1 MANLLETYNKK
12 MQERGYTLDTN
23 GKYTKTGNN
32 YTVGGNSGRNT
43 YTSASNKTK
52 SAYQKMLSDEDEEE
66 EEEERERVRSSKRM
80 TNQEVVSKIYEMSK
94 TDKEAANNALSM
106 YRQLQNDPTSAYYNP
121 YRNSTNSALT
131 TLSELGADVS
141 KIDDDWIEGYSWL
154 KEHYLFNGTSN
165 TPSKPGK
172 NASVEEIAAYNYYQ
186 VLKSEGQTR
195 KAEQEWAALQEEI
208 KYWTNRSD
216 RNYSDDE
223 ILGKINWNNYK
234 TLTAMDESAAQG
246 TPLEL
251 NRGIG
256 YSRDNLYGVIWQ
268 ARNGRSSGSLEL
280 DSAMNYTGEGNR
292 WKEDRNISERLD
304 PNSGR
309 FNPYTVGSTLEQE
322 GLYFGQNSFDQSW
335 IDGNREFSYGS
346 DKNSQQNFR
355 NVVEAERTTQA
366 AEKELANV
374 REKMTSLISNSKSPE
389 DAKLKLEEYINSNC
403 PTLKKMN
410 DSLTD
415 GKLLNTTRAI
425 DFDLNDLKAEIDT
438 GVLEQKEK
446 EEAGEREL
454 DETVAAGKT
463 SEPAIGPK
471 QVERFTDEQLHLDMN
486 DEDALEAF
494 RQEKGQTGSQTSPD
508 RTAQSTAENAAASLT
523 EEESAFMRER
533 RRAKNNA
540 YRQSAD
546 ILGDEK
552 TAAEE
557 NMYERGNVINFG
569 DTVNRIRGM
578 IDQASDY
585 VSYAFGKY
593 TSRASTNFFNTTLK
607 THQEITDYEAQKSNL
622 EALQLRSDELASKLG
637 DKVYAVGDSAPYSMR
652 TTMDINGRDLEV
664 LMERSTDGSGF
675 VIRQYHDPETG
686 DYYNPNGGGTLS
698 EEDFFAQYDR
708 ELVNSKV
715 DASLAGANEFYQKKL
730 DAFLNAP
737 ALTEEDQRDLE
748 ELQNL
753 SGRIQEAQSYMK
765 EHQTAYDEA
774 TEAMTKATKAYDDSV
789 FVLNLFGGDTS
800 TLAKNKA
807 IADFVTSFDKY
818 EGTQWAAYNSYNLL
832 QDMYIESNDFDPE
845 TGTFGGNSLANAQA
859 VWKAA
864 KEGGDKNNGYVV
876 TVDGTDFV
884 LSNGKDELTE
894 MLADVSFARDYLAE
908 HPEIEV
914 PENYLTNLDRFA
926 GKIEREIKGYDYFL
940 LTANDDYTAKVD
952 EGRELDKQNKGVDWA
967 NFDINVVS
975 GDMMGSLDSLP
986 NSNYMTV
993 MEREAYYYLL
1003 AKEGK
1008 ESAMEF
1014 YNYLADEQ
1022 YGVLPVRFTEDVQG
1036 FGSDWAKEGL
1046 GGFVMSNAVA
1056 IASAPVRFLGSGLWY
1071 LNSAISG
1078 QELNPN
1084 SALLAF
1090 NNFTTATRE
1099 ASREAIDEQWEP
1111 GSLANKVAN
1120 IGYEIA
1126 TNRGDSVMMAGVF
1139 GNLIPGFDKLAEPVQ
1154 EFLSALPMGVS
1165 AAGDAGAEVKR
1176 KGGSDEQAW
1185 AIGGITAITEAA
1197 TEAISLS
1204 DIEDARLLGVDIT
1217 GKSVKD
1223 FLVNWVTKA
1232 GLSEAFGESLN
1243 DVIENTADELI
1254 MGELSDHSERVDTY
1268 MKTYGMGYDEAN
1280 AAARR
1285 DEMMGVLHTAL
1296 VSYISPGADFIQYAS
1311 GRFAGYYAKA
1321 NELQKIGYD
1330 VSIRDVRK
1338 QAESVRKNAQN
1349 DTHESGEI
1357 NYDALP
1363 ALQESIRQF
1372 EAEQAATSAKSDRKN
1387 GTSAEGAGALQDA
1400 GAEQAAQDIA
1410 GNIRNLADASAVQR
1424 KNRNERTIVEQEML
1438 ASAAGHDRT
1447 AQTEAVA
1454 GVFGGISEEQREE
1467 SNAAAMNLGNVYGK
1481 HANVASE
1488 TQRLL
1493 VGAMLGGSDG
1503 DVVKLG
1509 LKYAALAGENSAVYQ
1524 AMQSPAYQEGDQA
1537 TQARIV
1543 EQAALQDME
1552 SDSVA
1557 EAAAKTVH
1565 DYRVAEVEKQ
1575 LIADGALDSVN
1586 AAQAEADNAKSDTAK
1601 AAEALEQRNA
1611 EVDAANE
1618 ALEAANSEFINDSGD
1633 HAKADQLVHAANEQ
1647 KKAVAVQQ
1655 EYQQSHDNAQE
1666 RQTIAENK
1674 LEQTKGE
1681 ATATLREQAETI
1693 VAQQDQK
1700 RAETRAEEE
1709 QQAEEERI
1717 EAERQQAESNEIGNV
1732 NKMDADTFIEQR
1744 YPNATEEEKE
1754 RIRQSIDRVAAE
1766 RSTDANL
1773 RRGKFVKQI
1782 SKKFGVNIEVV
1793 DTTSGGRVARQNG
1806 YYVSGSNRIVLD
1818 QQSTVDD
1825 AMYFVLA
1832 HELTHVA
1839 EASDTYKDLAN
1850 ALLHGRYGQD
1860 VDYQGVLTAL
1870 KNGDISTQ
1878 LAADVMA
1885 RKEMYDN
1892 RLALMHEQDSS
1903 IDATPLSYED
1913 ALQEI
1918 VADETGRLLKG
1929 DMELANRLAAEE
1941 PSTLRRI
1948 IESIKNFLKKVTGM
1962 QGEWVTDAQRTV
1974 DMLEAALKNAQEKRA
1989 EQNDGRTQYSV
2000 NEAQTVVEGDNGNAL
2015 VSELPGGTIASDM
2028 SYSLNT
2034 WTDAEK
2040 DRVRDSLLEKGFTE
2054 EQVNNWIQNTNS
2066 IAAEIAKDRDRL
2078 DFVASDNQVFLKKNN
2093 DYIYTLDASTLCAKR
2108 LLYQGTFNYVQ
2119 HALPDEVFTPSDLI
2133 DLVNIMARQGYETPC
2148 GICYVESRRRWL
2160 DTYAQQFI
2168 ENLPDDADGFVNAY
2182 FKKSSKEEKD
2192 AIRERFTGIKPS
2204 VDDLTTTDGLETLRH
2219 DNPDMYKAFVYAM
2232 NQKGSANPKV
2242 VQLRTEYRSEI
2253 SRMSD
2258 NDIQAVK
2265 DIGGLRIQSFSD
2277 FETPHLLDMVQAVM
2291 DMSAKGLTSQAYTKV
2306 PNFAWV
2312 FGDTGIKINL
2322 SLIGKGKGLD
2332 ENGNLVFDNREGM
2345 NFDEAMKLRE
2355 RYSQNVGTI
2364 LVGIN
2369 DDHIIAAMG
2378 DPRIDFIIPFHK
2390 SGWSEKELSGI
2401 PTLKNYE
2408 DYTDYQNERLI
2419 VGERTNKTIYAKK
2432 NAGQKAVNN
2441 WIASEGE
2448 KHPGY
2453 VVTEVSPGKYDITYK
2468 SGYQTE
2474 SFASEAK
2481 RLGIPESKMRKNFEP
2496 VGANKYWEFDKSGEW
2511 NSRKYLRMCAE
2522 DGRIPKFSQFLV
2534 DNGDGSFS
2542 LPEGNDKRSTAIREG
2557 YWKTLIDFKMYDNE
2571 GNGAEQKTVTPNI
2584 NMAQAERVLGEYSLD
2599 RQMPARE
2606 DGTPG
2611 EIVHMKDNN
2620 SVPVAT
2626 SAAEE
2631 FIELIKRRRE
2641 VPKPTTPPDS
2651 LEAPLPIS
2659 VDSLPKRSSGSQDN
2673 TGVRNNATIFGAT
2686 EAPATLGNKPSGQ
2699 AEYAGSTKSAM
2710 AIDSET
2716 GETEKRSYSLPEEYP
2731 LPSDAPYLAA
2741 VERGEMENAKQMVDE
2756 AAEKAGYT
2764 TKAYMTEDYSQN
2776 SARYS
2781 LPEIYAEYD
2790 EALAEGN
2797 EDWQKQLVMQ
2807 AALENGYTTGAY
2819 HGSNVTDISEFNTRS
2834 DETKKQKLQLL
2845 FGTHFTQNRSYAELY
2860 AKKAKNSKGT
2870 SRMTTRTGK
2879 VYDVVLDLG
2888 KSLDLR
2894 TAQNYTP
2901 DTEMYQLYNDL
2912 PTNIKK
2918 KHKPYTFT
2926 AYDTEIG
2933 LGSGNF
2939 ITARQI
2945 EDSLDDMSPKDA
2957 TEFLVNHGYNSVLYD
2972 ANYGT
2977 AMAYNAF
2984 SRDPSI
2990 IMLDSEKIK
2999 SADPVTYDE
3008 NGNVIP
3014 LSERFNRE
3022 ERNINYALPSDE
3034 YLDGQIRQYLD
3045 NGGAPSVE
3053 AQQPATQ
3060 TVPQRQFG
3068 NTRAHNASGL
3078 SEEIKD
3084 WLYNHSDRDVD
3095 TNDAQ
3100 VNRAVAWMTSN
3111 RSDID
3116 PEGFWTSLEEIDSP
3130 SFNPLSADGQARMFV
3145 LASAAA
3151 ARNNTAAQQKILNA
3165 INVSG
3170 TDIARA
3176 LQVRKLYR
3184 LLTPEGRMSVL
3195 QAEVDRINTELKN
3208 QGKDGNVT
3216 LDHFILQAAASAQSE
3231 EDFEKAKKAMQESLA
3246 AQVPA
3251 TWKDKLQTWRMI
3263 SMLANPRT
3271 HVRNF
3276 VGNGLFVPVVGLKN
3290 AIGQGL
3296 ESVSERTGVFGYD
3309 LGERTKSAGRHSEE
3323 ARTFAEQ
3330 DAKTMQ
3336 SILTGEEKYRQE
3348 DKIKQNI
3355 KAFGRGN
3362 GLLSRT
3368 IGRGVQAVAD
3378 FNSNML
3384 EREDAVFL
3392 NYHYR
3397 NALASYMDANGL
3409 AAADMTGDTLTAARN
3424 YAVIEAQKATYR
3436 DANETSSW
3444 LNQKSRQGGFSGW
3457 LVDTILPFKKTP
3469 ANILRRGVE
3478 YSPAGLLYSI
3488 ATAKNSLDKY
3498 AAWEAN
3504 GKKGNM
3510 PKGAKTATQVLDG
3523 IASGLAGT
3531 AIAGIGAFLKSIG
3544 AVRLSFNDDDDRD
3557 QLDKAN
3563 GAQEYSVELFGHSVT
3578 VDWAA
3583 PVSMP
3588 FFVGASL
3595 YENIKENDGEFSIA
3609 SFLSSMS
3616 RITEPVFNLSML
3628 DGVNSLLSTVM
3639 YNRKSL
3645 PTDAILLKI
3654 GANYVGSILGPS
3666 VFGAVARTVDTTKR
3680 RNYAESGDQM
3690 KEWTQMF
3697 EQVQNKYPFLSRSN
3711 TPYRNMWGEEEKQG
3725 YFEAFLENFI
3735 LPGYHNT
3742 LVQDDVSNELA
3753 RVYEATGGDANV
3765 ALSAASKKLGDQKL
3779 NDVEQDKYAA
3789 IRGQTAHSLLQDL
3802 FSRQEYNVL
3811 GNTNPEAQASLIS
3824 EVYNYATAAARKSV
3838 QPEYKLEGWFKK
3850 AYGQED
3856 PLQYLFEREEEKAAT
3871 AARKEY
3877 KSGLFR
3883 GINDG
3888 DADAIL
3894 TNLEGWKQSGKKDS
3908 EIRSELTKE
3917 YKASYIDA
3925 VLAGEDE
3932 RAEDIKSGL
3941 LILDLGKSSY
3951 EEKDFESWI
3960 ASWEKE
3966 NGR

>member
-1 MANLLETYNKK
+1 MDGGHFFIGVIYGMANLLETYNKK

-23 GKYTKTGNN
+23 GKYTKSGNN

-246 TPLEL
+246 TPMEL

-335 IDGNREFSYGS
+335 IDGNREYSYGS

-446 EEAGEREL
+446 EEAWEREL

-800 TLAKNKA
+800 ALAKNKA
-807 IADFVTSFDKY
+807 IADYVTSFDKY

-832 QDMYIESNDFDPE
+832 QDMYIESTDFDPE
-845 TGTFGGNSLANAQA
+845 TGTFGGNSLANAQV

-1003 AKEGK
+1003 ATEGK

-1036 FGSDWAKEGL
+1036 FGRDWAKEGL

-1126 TNRGDSVMMAGVF
+1126 TNRGDSVMMAGIF
-1139 GNLIPGFDKLAEPVQ
+1139 GNLIPGFDKLAEPAQ
-1154 EFLSALPMGVS
+1154 EFFSALPMGIS
-1165 AAGDAGAEVKR
+1165 AAGDAGADIKR
-1176 KGGSDEQAW
+1176 RHGSDTQAW
-1185 AIGGITAITEAA
+1185 LIGGITAITEAA
-1197 TEAISLS
+1197 TEAISLKN
-1204 DIEDARLLGVDIT
+1204 IEDARLLGAELDT
-1217 GKSVKD
+1217 KTVKD
-1223 FLVNWVTKA
+1223 FVVNWATGA
-1232 GLSEAFGESLN
+1232 GINEAFGESVN
-1243 DVIENTADELI
+1243 EAIENLADERI
-1254 MGELSDHSERVDTY
+1254 MGIFSNHSDRIEAY

-1280 AAARR
+1280 AAARQ
-1285 DEMMGVLHTAL
+1285 DELMGILHTAL
-1296 VSYISPGADFIQYAS
+1296 VSYISPGADIIQYATS
-1311 GRFAGYYAKA
+1311 RYEGYYAQSR
-1321 NELQKIGYD
+1321 NLQKLGYD
-1330 VSIRDVRK
+1330 VGIRDVRL
-1338 QAESVRKNAQN
+1338 QYAEERAAAKN

-1357 NYDALP
+1357 NYDALH

-1372 EAEQAATSAKSDRKN
+1372 EAEQAATSAKNDRKS
-1387 GTSAEGAGALQDA
+1387 GISAEGAGALQDA

-1509 LKYAALAGENSAVYQ
+1509 LKYAALAGEKSAVYQ
-1524 AMQSPAYQEGDQA
+1524 AMQSPAYQDGDQA
-1537 TQARIV
+1537 IQARIV

-1666 RQTIAENK
+1666 RQTVAENK

-1693 VAQQDQK
+1693 VAKQDQE
-1700 RAETRAEEE
+1700 RAETRAAEE
-1709 QQAEEERI
+1709 QRVEEERI
-1717 EAERQQAESNEIGNV
+1717 KAERQQAEENEKTGV
-1732 NKMDADTFIEQR
+1732 AQEQR
-1744 YPNATEEEKE
+1744 ENDAIEAWLDSNNLQGDEREQAKQDMRRRVDEIKFGNIDTSKQMNDTEGILAVHSLSRRLNMPFVSSDTLPNGVRGMYSNGTVYLNSKLTVGQALVEASLHEITHSMEGSKSYGAYRNAVLGSLFGVTSAGDAQSLYDTSAEYRAAIDQKISEYKEKANQDLSIPDAEKE
-1754 RIRQSIDRVAAE
+1754 VIADFARTKLNDKDVVNRFIDNGLGGKIRN
-1766 RSTDANL
+1766 TL
-1773 RRGKFVKQI
+1773 H
-1782 SKKFGVNIEVV
+1782 NIN
-1793 DTTSGGRVARQNG
+1793 Q
-1806 YYVSGSNRIVLD
+1806 
-1818 QQSTVDD
+1818 
-1825 AMYFVLA
+1825 
-1832 HELTHVA
+1832 
-1839 EASDTYKDLAN
+1839 
-1850 ALLHGRYGQD
+1850 
-1860 VDYQGVLTAL
+1860 AL
-1870 KNGDISTQ
+1870 KNFRLTGEERTQAEYLRRAERAFQKGIEEVSKTAVHPEGGQFSVAQIAQATGMTFDADALELRDAKGNVVDGVNNKITADMIDNTPVGMLIRNGLSNESTGVDENGNAKPSQ
-1878 LAADVMA
+1878 QEAAREMIAGLMNMVARYRNSDLVWEIGATTLSSTFSALKSNSDPQYATTVDFGTICAKTQGIIDVMSQVMLDKIDPETHMLKDGA
-1885 RKEMYDN
+1885 ERGLSREEIMLVYN
-1892 RLALMHEQDSS
+1892 ATHEAGLSVPCPVCYVFSRWMGVPSLLGQMSQFQADYVVTGEDGKT
-1903 IDATPLSYED
+1903 INVAETQKKVDEYIQHAEEKYGDA
-1913 ALQEI
+1913 
-1918 VADETGRLLKG
+1918 KG
-1929 DMELANRLAAEE
+1929 INNAKTKMQTRLAALEQN
-1941 PSTLRRI
+1941 R
-1948 IESIKNFLKKVTGM
+1948 
-1962 QGEWVTDAQRTV
+1962 TD
-1974 DMLEAALKNAQEKRA
+1974 LEAQLK
-1989 EQNDGRTQYSV
+1989 DS
-2000 NEAQTVVEGDNGNAL
+2000 
-2015 VSELPGGTIASDM
+2015 
-2028 SYSLNT
+2028 SL
-2034 WTDAEK
+2034 
-2040 DRVRDSLLEKGFTE
+2040 STE
-2054 EQVNNWIQNTNS
+2054 EKKTIQDKIDGVLADMT
-2066 IAAEIAKDRDRL
+2066 AL
-2078 DFVASDNQVFLKKNN
+2078 DNDLK
-2093 DYIYTLDASTLCAKR
+2093 
-2108 LLYQGTFNYVQ
+2108 
-2119 HALPDEVFTPSDLI
+2119 E
-2133 DLVNIMARQGYETPC
+2133 
-2148 GICYVESRRRWL
+2148 
-2160 DTYAQQFI
+2160 
-2168 ENLPDDADGFVNAY
+2168 VNAY
-2182 FKKSSKEEKD
+2182 NWITQALCKKNSD
-2192 AIRERFTGIKPS
+2192 GTYS
-2204 VDDLTTTDGLETLRH
+2204 VDPAFEITPDDILFDLNRTGEFAGYKKNWKYRNTRGAGMGKAIMPYSGETIGDVLYGVKNTGRQNTIR
-2219 DNPDMYKAFVYAM
+2219 NPWITM
-2232 NQKGSANPKV
+2232 NESAAAR
-2242 VQLRTEYRSEI
+2242 QLKSAQTRAKKQ
-2253 SRMSD
+2253 
-2258 NDIQAVK
+2258 NLV
-2265 DIGGLRIQSFSD
+2265 GGQRLQSTSD
-2277 FETPHLLDMVQAVM
+2277 FRPEWGLDYVMSFLELQAAGSNVQM
-2291 DMSAKGLTSQAYTKV
+2291 YTKV
-2306 PNFAWV
+2306 PEAVDFFASV
-2312 FGDTGIKINL
+2312 GADVNL
-2322 SLIGKGKGLD
+2322 SIMGEGQGWHVDEYGNHVLDFSSVTGMDYNTAKDLKDKYDNVQMILVGMNDTHIRLALADEDIDFVIPWHSSGNSKDVLSSLISAVGEKLLSSVDYTTTQTDMVKGTTKKYKD
-2332 ENGNLVFDNREGM
+2332 ENGNTVE
-2345 NFDEAMKLRE
+2345 
-2355 RYSQNVGTI
+2355 
-2364 LVGIN
+2364 
-2369 DDHIIAAMG
+2369 
-2378 DPRIDFIIPFHK
+2378 
-2390 SGWSEKELSGI
+2390 
-2401 PTLKNYE
+2401 
-2408 DYTDYQNERLI
+2408 YTVPGKQTE
-2419 VGERTNKTIYAKK
+2419 E
-2432 NAGQKAVNN
+2432 QKALWDARVKLLNKGN
-2441 WIASEGE
+2441 KALTQSDREILLSNPYTKDLYRRFTE
-2448 KHPGY
+2448 KGY
-2453 VVTEVSPGKYDITYK
+2453 DPACYGVT
-2468 SGYQTE
+2468 
-2474 SFASEAK
+2474 
-2481 RLGIPESKMRKNFEP
+2481 L
-2496 VGANKYWEFDKSGEW
+2496 NK
-2511 NSRKYLRMCAE
+2511 
-2522 DGRIPKFSQFLV
+2522 
-2534 DNGDGSFS
+2534 
-2542 LPEGNDKRSTAIREG
+2542 
-2557 YWKTLIDFKMYDNE
+2557 
-2571 GNGAEQKTVTPNI
+2571 
-2584 NMAQAERVLGEYSLD
+2584 AQASQIFPYEYWL
-2599 RQMPARE
+2599 
-2606 DGTPG
+2606 
-2611 EIVHMKDNN
+2611 
-2620 SVPVAT
+2620 
-2626 SAAEE
+2626 
-2631 FIELIKRRRE
+2631 
-2641 VPKPTTPPDS
+2641 TT
-2651 LEAPLPIS
+2651 
-2659 VDSLPKRSSGSQDN
+2659 
-2673 TGVRNNATIFGAT
+2673 
-2686 EAPATLGNKPSGQ
+2686 
-2699 AEYAGSTKSAM
+2699 
-2710 AIDSET
+2710 ET
-2716 GETEKRSYSLPEEYP
+2716 
-2731 LPSDAPYLAA
+2731 
-2741 VERGEMENAKQMVDE
+2741 
-2756 AAEKAGYT
+2756 
-2764 TKAYMTEDYSQN
+2764 
-2776 SARYS
+2776 
-2781 LPEIYAEYD
+2781 
-2790 EALAEGN
+2790 
-2797 EDWQKQLVMQ
+2797 
-2807 AALENGYTTGAY
+2807 
-2819 HGSNVTDISEFNTRS
+2819 
-2834 DETKKQKLQLL
+2834 
-2845 FGTHFTQNRSYAELY
+2845 
-2860 AKKAKNSKGT
+2860 
-2870 SRMTTRTGK
+2870 
-2879 VYDVVLDLG
+2879 
-2888 KSLDLR
+2888 
-2894 TAQNYTP
+2894 
-2901 DTEMYQLYNDL
+2901 
-2912 PTNIKK
+2912 
-2918 KHKPYTFT
+2918 
-2926 AYDTEIG
+2926 
-2933 LGSGNF
+2933 
-2939 ITARQI
+2939 
-2945 EDSLDDMSPKDA
+2945 
-2957 TEFLVNHGYNSVLYD
+2957 
-2972 ANYGT
+2972 
-2977 AMAYNAF
+2977 
-2984 SRDPSI
+2984 
-2990 IMLDSEKIK
+2990 
-2999 SADPVTYDE
+2999 DE
-3008 NGNVIP
+3008 NGN
-3014 LSERFNRE
+3014 
-3022 ERNINYALPSDE
+3022 
-3034 YLDGQIRQYLD
+3034 
-3045 NGGAPSVE
+3045 
-3053 AQQPATQ
+3053 
-3060 TVPQRQFG
+3060 TVPARKENADVNGKRFVEYCEAMGIVPRFSQFKDDPGYWKLLIDRPMYNNDGTYHQQQVIDVTNARIGELDDSGKLTDSDLPTKAGAKYAPKDPRSDKYKEYNDRQNKAVEKSKAAIAEYNEKHNRVIEKAKVISEEQYDDGSNGESVFGTENGSQYSAGGDITNADLEQMIREAGTDYQSAAQRGDTEAAQEDLDFIASESGIDTSRMEPDEILRTAEGQYSAGGDNTLADLDQNIISAGALSRGEVNTYNANNNGSAVLEGQNPLATTAGGSAQRAFG
-3068 NTRAHNASGL
+3068 NGMLQENDEMSAFVKRYVANQNGYTPDS
-3078 SEEIKD
+3078 
-3084 WLYNHSDRDVD
+3084 
-3095 TNDAQ
+3095 NDAQ
-3100 VNRAVAWMTSN
+3100 IDRAIQWIASNKASSSSDGLYESIEKVASN
-3111 RSDID
+3111 QFDYR
-3116 PEGFWTSLEEIDSP
+3116 
-3130 SFNPLSADGQARMFV
+3130 SADGQARMV
-3145 LASAAA
+3145 ALMGMAAYKNDVMAQVTLADAFN
-3151 ARNNTAAQQKILNA
+3151 RQ
-3165 INVSG
+3165 G
-3170 TDIARA
+3170 TDLGRA
-3176 LQVRKLYR
+3176 LQSRKLFR
-3184 LLTPEGRMSVL
+3184 LMTPEGRIGML
-3195 QAEVDRINTELKN
+3195 QRMMTKTQEETGNTDLKFSEWIYRAAAAAETEEDF
-3208 QGKDGNVT
+3208 GKVR
-3216 LDHFILQAAASAQSE
+3216 QAAAE
-3231 EDFEKAKKAMQESLA
+3231 ELAEQIPASWKEKLNS
-3246 AQVPA
+3246 
-3251 TWKDKLQTWRMI
+3251 WRML
-3263 SMLANPRT
+3263 SMLLNPRT
-3271 HVRNF
+3271 HIRNII
-3276 VGNGLFVPVVGLKN
+3276 GNAMFVPVVGLKN
-3290 AIGQGL
+3290 KMGAVIEMATGQ
-3296 ESVSERTGVFGYD
+3296 
-3309 LGERTKSAGRHSEE
+3309 ERTKTLAPVLSKEVRDF
-3323 ARTFAEQ
+3323 ARQ
-3330 DAKTMQ
+3330 DAEVMRNE
-3336 SILTGEEKYRQE
+3336 LTGEAKYAEGDLVQQE
-3348 DKIKQNI
+3348 RNKKQF
-3355 KAFGRGN
+3355 KGLFQ
-3362 GLLSRT
+3362 LLSD
-3368 IGRGVQAVAD
+3368 V
-3378 FNSNML
+3378 NSNAL
-3384 EREDAVFL
+3384 EGEDWFFL
-3392 NYHYR
+3392 KGHYR
-3397 NALASYMDANGL
+3397 RALGGWMQANGY
-3409 AAADMTGDTLTAARN
+3409 TAEQLQNNQELLDEGRE
-3424 YAVIEAQKATYR
+3424 YAISEAQKATYR
-3436 DANETSSW
+3436 DFNSVAAK
-3444 LNQKSRQGGFSGW
+3444 LNGLTQNNHKPGEKGLGF
-3457 LVDTILPFKKTP
+3457 LVNAVLPFRKTP
-3469 ANILRRGVE
+3469 ANILKRGLE
-3478 YSPAGLLYSI
+3478 YSPI
-3488 ATAKNSLDKY
+3488 
-3498 AAWEAN
+3498 
-3504 GKKGNM
+3504 
-3510 PKGAKTATQVLDG
+3510 G
-3523 IASGLAGT
+3523 IARSITTDLYHLHQYNEYQDGKLKRLPEDAISPTQYIDRLCSGLTGT
-3531 AIAGIGAFLKSIG
+3531 GIMMMGAFLGSLG
-3544 AVRLSFNDDDDRD
+3544 VASSGLGDDDDEFEKLRGN
-3557 QLDKAN
+3557 QP
-3563 GAQEYSVELFGHSVT
+3563 YSFKLNLLGHDVT
-3578 VDWAA
+3578 FTMDWAA
-3583 PVSMP
+3583 PASMP
-3588 FFVGASL
+3588 FFVGTAI
-3595 YENIKENDGEFSIA
+3595 YEQMQRENGMDIEQILNA
-3609 SFLSSMS
+3609 MS
-3616 RITEPVFNLSML
+3616 NITEPVFNLSML
-3628 DGVNSLLSTVM
+3628 DGVNSLLGVQTSG
-3639 YNRKSL
+3639 NDS
-3645 PTDAILLKI
+3645 AIAQLGGKVVS
-3654 GANYVGSILGPS
+3654 NYVSSYIPSI
-3666 VFGAVARTVDTTKR
+3666 VGAVARTVDDTR
-3680 RNYAESGDQM
+3680 RKAFVESGKGGGIMGTFRYAGEQM
-3690 KEWTQMF
+3690 E
-3697 EQVQNKYPFLSRSN
+3697 NKIPGLSQTN
-3711 TPYRNMWGEEEKQG
+3711 IPYRDVWGNAETSSFGERL
-3725 YFEAFLENFI
+3725 LENFI
-3735 LPGYHNT
+3735 LPGYLNQYNRNDAVVNELDRLYQETGNT
-3742 LVQDDVSNELA
+3742 DMIPRDANKTFSTTRTVNGEKTASEKYVLTAEQWDAYKTARGQAAYSTIEQMINTPEYQSAPDYEKVSMINEAWDYANQVGKRAVVPDATVDEYVSNGSDPVKAIIEKRAETIQKQTVSNHKSAMLKSLEEGKTEEFA
-3753 RVYEATGGDANV
+3753 TMQEALRRDGKEENDIKGYV
-3765 ALSAASKKLGDQKL
+3765 A
-3779 NDVEQDKYAA
+3779 DKYRDAYKAA
-3789 IRGQTAHSLLQDL
+3789 YLAGREDQMDAIKETLNSTGYEFDYAGWEKQAKKK
-3802 FSRQEYNVL
+3802 QE
-3811 GNTNPEAQASLIS
+3811 E
-3824 EVYNYATAAARKSV
+3824 
-3838 QPEYKLEGWFKK
+3838 
-3850 AYGQED
+3850 
-3856 PLQYLFEREEEKAAT
+3856 EEEK
-3871 AARKEY
+3871 R
-3877 KSGLFR
+3877 R
-3883 GINDG
+3883 
-3888 DADAIL
+3888 
-3894 TNLEGWKQSGKKDS
+3894 
-3908 EIRSELTKE
+3908 
-3917 YKASYIDA
+3917 
-3925 VLAGEDE
+3925 
-3932 RAEDIKSGL
+3932 
-3941 LILDLGKSSY
+3941 
-3951 EEKDFESWI
+3951 
-3960 ASWEKE
+3960 
-3966 NGR
+3966 NGQ